1 MTSAGT
7 IKIRSLLENIKDD
20 DGLTFF
26 QSTSPRDVSAGPDG
40 RTELFE
46 NDLDEW
52 SGQARRLLGGVNVV
66 IDAKS
71 TKGEPIVVGIRNG
84 KISTITPKDSRDG
97 LTGEQIVF
105 HAVSGAFEAGGKV
118 YAKEK
123 PLMDAALRFPRTDPS
138 RGASQ
143 QAGQRQRRSTA
154 SKGKVLYRDDIIKS
168 QGRIFYQDAPDDL
181 GFFSRL
187 ARAAA
192 GLKQEKGT
200 PAQMLG
206 ALRKAGV
213 KEEEI
218 QWSGLPDLHAR
229 DGDRM
234 ELTVADDGVGLPE
247 DFDPEKTTTLGLQL
261 VSAFAMKLGGKVVV
275 DRLDKTRF
283 SVTFL
288 RQQISA

>member
-1 MTSAGT
+1 
-7 IKIRSLLENIKDD
+7 
-20 DGLTFF
+20 
-26 QSTSPRDVSAGPDG
+26 
-40 RTELFE
+40 
-46 NDLDEW
+46 
-52 SGQARRLLGGVNVV
+52 
-66 IDAKS
+66 
-71 TKGEPIVVGIRNG
+71 
-84 KISTITPKDSRDG
+84 
-97 LTGEQIVF
+97 
-105 HAVSGAFEAGGKV
+105 
-118 YAKEK
+118 
-123 PLMDAALRFPRTDPS
+123 
-138 RGASQ
+138 
-143 QAGQRQRRSTA
+143 
-154 SKGKVLYRDDIIKS
+154 
-168 QGRIFYQDAPDDL
+168 
-181 GFFSRL
+181 
-187 ARAAA
+187 
-192 GLKQEKGT
+192 
-200 PAQMLG
+200 MLG